1 MKFCSYC
8 NCHITNMTSHQ
19 RSKKH
24 ISNVEN
30 GENTKENITVSMK
43 GPTLNMDK
51 LLEQATEED
60 NSDSD
65 SVEESVANYSIYSE
79 NFIQELEND
88 KFETTEE
95 PSHDISKKIKQMR
108 HENALKTE
116 ELRQRKLEEVE
127 RKKFLKSAVK
137 EEEEVEI
144 ETEILGKEKR
154 VILKKIQLFKNC
166 FKQELKNTKFK
177 ISKTASVQE
186 LEQILDEMQTIVSVN
201 SVEDFCMDIIYN
213 SLKIVECASSMTR
226 DFDITGLSESL
237 KSNEQFVKLCKLMFI
252 KYQTFDAIPI
262 EYQLLFIVIVNGVI
276 VAQVNKA
283 KKTHSQV

>member
-30 GENTKENITVSMK
+30 GDTTKENITVSMK

-88 KFETTEE
+88 KF
-95 PSHDISKKIKQMR
+95 SR
-108 HENALKTE
+108 HFQK
-116 ELRQRKLEEVE
+116 
-127 RKKFLKSAVK
+127 
-137 EEEEVEI
+137 
-144 ETEILGKEKR
+144 
-154 VILKKIQLFKNC
+154 
-166 FKQELKNTKFK
+166 
-177 ISKTASVQE
+177 
-186 LEQILDEMQTIVSVN
+186 
-201 SVEDFCMDIIYN
+201 
-213 SLKIVECASSMTR
+213 
-226 DFDITGLSESL
+226 
-237 KSNEQFVKLCKLMFI
+237 
-252 KYQTFDAIPI
+252 
-262 EYQLLFIVIVNGVI
+262 
-276 VAQVNKA
+276 NKA
-283 KKTHSQV
+283 NATRNCLENRRIKTTKTGRS